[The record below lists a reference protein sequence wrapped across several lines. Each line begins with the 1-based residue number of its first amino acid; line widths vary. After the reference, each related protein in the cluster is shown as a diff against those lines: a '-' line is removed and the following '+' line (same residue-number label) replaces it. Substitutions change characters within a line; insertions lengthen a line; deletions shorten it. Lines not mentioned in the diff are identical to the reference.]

1 MWLSEN
7 VTKLADQSELQADV
21 TLMLVFDAVRQL
33 SGTHYRKL
41 FSVVTVAVFKSR
53 LKTFLFSQAFLLSLL
68 TNTLPSPS
76 ASEVTTLWRYA
87 NLFIIIIF
95 RRRAEFIPDKFV
107 VHHVNGARHWRRDR
121 VTATRDQWPRGWN
134 HHDAAAFWRRTPVG
148 WRSTPRCRLHS
159 TTRLKFRSAIYRLT
173 ESVDSYT
180 VIDFITEP
188 HLYVNCNLCYI
199 SFVLFAFSG
208 LILLPSVL
216 WQCWLGSRKGIRPV
230 KNWMVECWCGY
241 LSGSRC
247 RLAYGPVDATATHCL
262 WLQ

>member
-1 MWLSEN
+1 MSVEISKKSGLN
-7 VTKLADQSELQADV
+7 VVVRKCDKTGWSVRASGRCD
-21 TLMLVFDAVRQL
+21 FDAGFRCCV

-53 LKTFLFSQAFLLSLL
+53 LKTFLFSLAFLLSLL
-68 TNTLPSPS
+68 TNTLPGPS

-87 NLFIIIIF
+87 NLFIIIIIIF
-95 RRRAEFIPDKFV
+95 RRRAEFVPDKFV
-107 VHHVNGARHWRRDR
+107 VHHVNGARHWWRDR

-188 HLYVNCNLCYI
+188 HLYCQLQ
-199 SFVLFAFSG
+199 S
-208 LILLPSVL
+208 LL
-216 WQCWLGSRKGIRPV
+216 
-230 KNWMVECWCGY
+230 Y
-241 LSGSRC
+241 
-247 RLAYGPVDATATHCL
+247 
-262 WLQ
+262 